1 MIPNKIRISRAL
13 TNKFEEVV
21 KLHRMAK
28 RCCGS
33 KQKKLE
39 TGFVMLLFR
48 IGPLVAPP
56 ARGGL
61 VIDVFR
67 LKIERLYLFATL
79 ALVEPLVDSE

>member
-1 MIPNKIRISRAL
+1 MAPNQ
-13 TNKFEEVV
+13 EENV
-21 KLHRMAK
+21 KEGDKLSDKTAEESK
-28 RCCGS
+28 TSVDES

-48 IGPLVAPP
+48 IGPLVASP